1 MRRPALALA
10 LALCGSL
17 ALPACDAASRGAP
30 AAPDAASP
38 VDAFSHADG
47 RMDGPDLDP
56 ACARIP
62 EEAPLPEPTGATPRW
77 IFEPWISK
85 DISDTDDTYA
95 FVDGFRARGIPV
107 GAVVLDSPW
116 ETQYT
121 TFVPSPTRYHDFARL
136 VTDLHDRGVRVVL
149 WTTQLVNE
157 ASFDAEP
164 GGDHYPGPSPNLE
177 EGERCRFFV
186 DDARRF
192 LWWKG
197 TGSAL
202 DFSNPRAR
210 SWWHRQQDPLLDL
223 GIDGWKLDFG
233 DSYVDEPTVHT
244 LAGEVPHQAY
254 SEAYYRDFLAYGR
267 QRRGAD
273 LVTMVRGWD
282 RSYQFEGRFFAR
294 PEHAPIA
301 WAGDNRR
308 DWAGLADALDTMLRS
323 AKAGYVVVG
332 SDIGGYLDFD
342 DRDNSIRVP
351 FDLEVFQRWIA
362 LGALCP
368 FMQLH
373 GRANLTPW
381 TVPTDADRTVAI
393 YRYWATL
400 HHALVPFF
408 ASRVPAAHRGDA
420 PLVAPIAPES
430 SWAGDYRYLLGG
442 TFLVAPLLGPG
453 GRRDV
458 ALPDGARWYDW
469 WNPAADALSGG
480 QTVAADATDP
490 MRIPVYV
497 REGAIVPLA
506 VDSDANGLGSAAS
519 AGHLTLLVWPSSS
532 RTTFVIARDAG
543 DPTDVGAVIAGGRA
557 RVALSGFSE
566 PLLARIRVGAHPVSV
581 SAAPG
586 ALAEQP
592 TREALDAARSG
603 YFYEAAT
610 RSVWVKEQGQSG
622 GDEIAIVLAP

>member
-1 MRRPALALA
+1 MRLLFLGALVL
-10 LALCGSL
+10 G
-17 ALPACDAASRGAP
+17 ACDAAPVAP
-30 AAPDAASP
+30 LDAPRAPDAAAP
-38 VDAFSHADG
+38 ADASAHADM
-47 RMDGPDLDP
+47 RMNPPDADP

-62 EEAPLPEPTGATPRW
+62 EEPPLPEPSRDTPRW
-77 IFEPWISK
+77 VFEPWISK

-95 FVDGFRARGIPV
+95 FVDGFRSRGIPV

-121 TFVPSPTRYHDFARL
+121 TFAPSPVRYHDFAQL
-136 VTDLHDRGVRVVL
+136 VTDLHARGVRVVL
-149 WTTQLVNE
+149 WTTQMVNE
-157 ASFDAEP
+157 GSFDAEP
-164 GGDHYPGPSPNLE
+164 GGDHYEGPSPNLAQ
-177 EGERCRFFV
+177 GERCGFFV

-192 LWWKG
+192 IWWKG
-197 TGSAL
+197 QGSAL

-210 SWWHRQQDPLLDL
+210 TWWHRQQDPLLDL

-233 DSYVDEPTVHT
+233 DSYVDEPMVHT
-244 LAGEVPHQAY
+244 FAGDVPHQAY

-267 QRRGAD
+267 SRRGAD

-282 RSYQFEGRFFAR
+282 KSYQFEGRFFAR

-308 DWAGLADALDTMLRS
+308 DWVGLADALDTMLRS
-323 AKAGYVVVG
+323 AQAGYVVVG

-342 DRDNSIRVP
+342 DFDNSIRVP
-351 FDLEVFQRWIA
+351 FDLDALHRWIA
-362 LGALCP
+362 VGALTP

-381 TVPTDADRTVAI
+381 TVPTEADRTVAV

-400 HHALVPFF
+400 HHALVPFL
-408 ASRVPAAHRGDA
+408 ASLATAAPRGGA
-420 PLVAPIAPES
+420 PLVAPVGPAPR
-430 SWAGDYRYLLGG
+430 WAGDYRYVLGG
-442 TFLVAPLLGPG
+442 AFLVAPILGPG
-453 GRRDV
+453 GRRAV

-469 WNPAADALSGG
+469 WDPAAEPLAGG
-480 QTVAADATDP
+480 QSVLADVADS

-519 AGHLTLLVWPSSS
+519 AGALTLLLWPSST
-532 RTTFVIARDAG
+532 RTTFVIERDGAAS
-543 DPTDVGAVIAGGRA
+543 TDVGAVVAAGRA
-557 RVALSGFSE
+557 RVALSGFPE
-566 PLLARIRVGAHPVSV
+566 VLLARIRVGARPASV

-586 ALAEQP
+586 ALAEVA
-592 TREALDAARSG
+592 TRTELDAARSG
-603 YFYEAAT
+603 WFYEATT
-610 RSVWVKEQGQSG
+610 RSVWVKEPAQSG
-622 GDEIAIVLAP
+622 GDEITVVLGP